1 VSRELALL
9 IQKRERLLSEV
20 AVQRVILAQNIEP
33 WRAPLALA
41 DRGISALHYIRH
53 NPRWLVGGV
62 VLLIALRPAGI
73 GTWLGRGLLAW
84 QLLHR
89 LRGAPLIPE
98 EPR

>member
-1 VSRELALL
+1 MELAVMDLVPL
-9 IQKRERLLSEV
+9 IDLIGEAET
-20 AVQRVILAQNIEP
+20 A
-33 WRAPLALA
+33 
-41 DRGISALHYIRH
+41 
-53 NPRWLVGGV
+53 LVGGV